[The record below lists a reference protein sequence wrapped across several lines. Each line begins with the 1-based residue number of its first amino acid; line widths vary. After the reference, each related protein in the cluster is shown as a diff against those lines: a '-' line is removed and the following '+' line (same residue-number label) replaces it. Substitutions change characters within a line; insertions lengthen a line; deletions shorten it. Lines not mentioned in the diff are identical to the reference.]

1 MQVLDGEFSEYT
13 FRECSGNDSEFDE
26 IAIFNSELHEKYSQW
41 NMYNLQTT
49 TEIYKTYGI
58 TSDDLPTGRHI

>member
-1 MQVLDGEFSEYT
+1 MVNLVNIHLENVVVMIQNLMKL
-13 FRECSGNDSEFDE
+13 
-26 IAIFNSELHEKYSQW
+26 LHETYSQW